1 MFKFIKTTVAGGIV
15 FILPLI
21 LILVLF
27 EKALHLLHT
36 AMAKVLPMF
45 VDFSVAGVTLVSATA
60 LLVLI
65 LICFLAGLL
74 ARTKLAS
81 GLIKAIEDK
90 VLGQLPG
97 YQLLKDATS
106 RMAGIE
112 NLHGATVGLIC
123 EDEGWLFCLVLET
136 EVEGWISVY
145 VPDAGPSGP
154 AGGDLRLMPAE
165 MVRITNLEWLPVLAC
180 LRRGGRGAL
189 ALAAPWLPKI

>member
-36 AMAKVLPMF
+36 AVAKVLPMF
-45 VDFSVAGVTLVSATA
+45 VEYSLAGVTLLSMTA
-60 LLVLI
+60 LLVLV

-74 ARTKLAS
+74 ARTELAS

-106 RMAGIE
+106 RVAGIE
-112 NLHGATVGLIC
+112 NLDGAHVGLIC
-123 EDEGWLFCLVLET
+123 EDDGWLFCLVLEADSG
-136 EVEGWISVY
+136 GWMSVY

-154 AGGDLRLMPAE
+154 AGGDLRLVPVE
-165 MVRITNLEWLPVLAC
+165 MVRITSLEWLPVLAC